1 MKSEFRLGWQA
12 VFSGAIGMGTG
23 LGLYSMLNSVFVIP
37 LQAEFGWERSEIS
50 FSNVIGL
57 VALLFLPFLG
67 ALVDR
72 YDARR
77 VGLTGLFLLGLGYIA
92 MSLQPGELWIYYLTL
107 LLMTFFGMATGPMIF
122 TKVVNTWFHA
132 SRGLALGITMSGI
145 TATSMILLPL
155 FAFIIEQWGWRMA
168 FVCFAMVP
176 LVIGMP
182 IVAWGLK
189 AAPHGYLSDLTEDTG
204 DVDLQESALPM
215 KETLTSAKFWLLG
228 GALLTANIG
237 VGGMLHQMQPVLV
250 SQGFTT
256 AQAATLGSVFF
267 AAVAIGRLSSG
278 YLLDRFWPAAVAA
291 VYLLMP
297 IIGIAVF
304 LSDAPAIFWIG
315 VPAVL
320 FLGLAQGA
328 EVDFLAFLVPRY
340 FGLGNYGKLFGILL
354 VMLATAMSTGGF
366 IFGALFDRFGDYRV
380 ALIVAA
386 IAYASSS
393 GLILLSGIVGE
404 DFDHFKTAETSE

>member
-1 MKSEFRLGWQA
+1 MKSEFGRGWRA
-12 VFSGAIGMGTG
+12 VVSGAVGMGTG

-37 LQAEFGWERSEIS
+37 LSEEFGWERSEMA

-57 VALLFLPFLG
+57 GALIFLPFLG
-67 ALVDR
+67 AVVDR
-72 YDARR
+72 FDARR
-77 VGLTGLFLLGLGYIA
+77 VGLVGLFLLGLSYVA
-92 MSLQPGELWIYYLTL
+92 LSLQPGQLWVYYLTL

-145 TATSMILLPL
+145 TATSMFLLPL
-155 FAFIIEQWGWRMA
+155 FAFIIEHWGWRMA
-168 FVCFAMVP
+168 FICFAMVP
-176 LVIGMP
+176 LLIGIP

-250 SQGFTT
+250 SQGFST

-278 YLLDRFWPAAVAA
+278 WLLDRFWPAGVAA

-297 IIGIAVF
+297 IIGVAVF
-304 LSDAPAIFWIG
+304 LSGAPAVFWVG

-328 EVDFLAFLVPRY
+328 EVDFLAFLVPKY

-354 VMLATAMSTGGF
+354 VMLASALATGGF
-366 IFGALFDRFGDYRV
+366 IFGALFDHFGDYRM
-380 ALIVAA
+380 ALIIGAVC
-386 IAYASSS
+386 YACSA

-404 DFDHFKTAETSE
+404 DFDHFKAAAE

>member
-37 LQAEFGWERSEIS
+37 LQAEFGWERSEMA

-57 VALLFLPFLG
+57 GALIFLPFLG
-67 ALVDR
+67 AIVDR
-72 YDARR
+72 FDARR
-77 VGLTGLFLLGLGYIA
+77 VGLTGLFLLGLSYIA
-92 MSLQPGELWIYYLTL
+92 MSLQPGQLWVYYLTL

-145 TATSMILLPL
+145 TATSMFLLPL

-176 LVIGMP
+176 LLIGIP

-204 DVDLQESALPM
+204 DVDLQESAVPM
-215 KETLTSAKFWLLG
+215 KETLTSAKFWFLG

-250 SQGFTT
+250 SQGFNA

-278 YLLDRFWPAAVAA
+278 WLLDRYWPAGVAA
-291 VYLLMP
+291 AYLLLP
-297 IIGIAVF
+297 IVGILVF
-304 LSDAPAIFWIG
+304 LSDAPAVFWIG

-340 FGLGNYGKLFGILL
+340 FGLGNYGKLFGMLL
-354 VMLATAMSTGGF
+354 VMLASAMATGGY
-366 IFGALFDRFGDYRV
+366 IFGLLFDRYGDYRM
-380 ALIVAA
+380 ALIVGGV
-386 IAYASSS
+386 AYACSAV
-393 GLILLSGIVGE
+393 LIILSGIVGK
-404 DFDHFKTAETSE
+404 DFDHFEAADTT

>member
-37 LQAEFGWERSEIS
+37 LQAEFGWERSHMA

-57 VALLFLPFLG
+57 GALIFLPFLG

-77 VGLTGLFLLGLGYIA
+77 VGLTGLFLLGLSYIA
-92 MSLQPGELWIYYLTL
+92 LSLQPGELWVYYLTL

-145 TATSMILLPL
+145 TATSTILLPL

-176 LVIGMP
+176 LLIGMP

-189 AAPHGYLSDLTEDTG
+189 AAPHGYLSGITEDTG
-204 DVDLQESALPM
+204 DIDLQESAVPM

-256 AQAATLGSVFF
+256 AHAATLGSVFF
-267 AAVAIGRLSSG
+267 VAVAIGRLSSG
-278 YLLDRFWPAAVAA
+278 WLLDRYWPAGVAA
-291 VYLLMP
+291 AYLLLP
-297 IIGIAVF
+297 IVGILVF
-304 LSDAPAIFWIG
+304 LSDAPAVFWVG

-320 FLGLAQGA
+320 FLGMAQGA

-340 FGLGNYGKLFGILL
+340 FGLGNYGKLFGMLL
-354 VMLATAMSTGGF
+354 VMLASAMATGGY
-366 IFGALFDRFGDYRV
+366 IFGLLFDRHGDYRM
-380 ALIVAA
+380 ALIVGGV
-386 IAYASSS
+386 AYACSAV
-393 GLILLSGIVGE
+393 LIILSGIVGE
-404 DFDHFKTAETSE
+404 DFDHFEAAKTT